1 MPLAK
6 FRFAPGI
13 NKEGTEYTA
22 EGSWFDSDKMRFR
35 SGYPEKIGGWEK
47 YSSGTYLGTA
57 RSLHQWDDLGGTDFM
72 GIGTNLKWYVEEGGA
87 YNDVTPIRATTSPG
101 DVTFAA
107 TDGESTV
114 TITDS
119 SHGAVTGDFVTFS
132 GVDSDG
138 LGSGGNITEA
148 VLEQEYQ
155 IDLVTNANAYTIT
168 AKDTSGDTV
177 TANSSDSGNGGS
189 SVVGVYQINTGLD
202 TYVSSTGWGSG
213 TWGRGTWGSAD
224 SNAENLRLWSQD
236 NFGEDLI
243 GNPRGG
249 GIYYWDASGG
259 VSTRAINFT
268 ALSTASDV
276 PLLVN
281 QIMVSEVDRHIIA
294 FGSNSISATSVLDE
308 LLVRWSDAED
318 AGNWTPS
325 STNSAGGQRVS
336 SGSYI
341 VGALKTRQEIL
352 IWTDAGV
359 HSMRFIG
366 GPFTF
371 QFRQLMEG
379 PSIISPKAAA
389 VAASTVFWMDRG
401 NFYMYDGAVRPLPC
415 SVLDYITTDINLGQA
430 YKVFAASNPDF
441 SEIMWF
447 YPSSSATEVD
457 RYVIFNYK
465 ENLWSIGTLVRTA
478 WTPAPTREKPLAAGT
493 ADSSNYIYQHETG
506 YNDDQSAMT
515 AYIESGDFDLQDGEH
530 FVLLSRII
538 PDVKFT
544 TATGSPTSNTTVTM
558 TMKGKNYPLETASTL
573 STSTIETTT
582 TQSEI
587 RGRARQAAIRIESST
602 TGMTWRLGDLR
613 LELRPDGRR

>member
-1 MPLAK
+1 
-6 FRFAPGI
+6 
-13 NKEGTEYTA
+13 
-22 EGSWFDSDKMRFR
+22 
-35 SGYPEKIGGWEK
+35 
-47 YSSGTYLGTA
+47 
-57 RSLHQWDDLGGTDFM
+57 
-72 GIGTNLKWYVEEGGA
+72 
-87 YNDVTPIRATTSPG
+87 
-101 DVTFAA
+101 
-107 TDGESTV
+107 
-114 TITDS
+114 
-119 SHGAVTGDFVTFS
+119 
-132 GVDSDG
+132 
-138 LGSGGNITEA
+138 
-148 VLEQEYQ
+148 
-155 IDLVTNANAYTIT
+155 
-168 AKDTSGDTV
+168 
-177 TANSSDSGNGGS
+177 
-189 SVVGVYQINTGLD
+189 VVGVYQINTGLD

-213 TWGRGTWGSAD
+213 TWSRGTWGSAD

-249 GIYYWDASGG
+249 GLYYWDSSAG
-259 VSTRAINFT
+259 VSTVAINFT

-415 SVLDYITTDINLGQA
+415 SVLAYITTDINLGQA

-544 TATGSPTSNTTVTM
+544 TATGSPASNTTVTI

>member
-6 FRFAPGI
+6 FKFAPGI

-22 EGSWFDSDKMRFR
+22 EGSWFDSDKIRFR
-35 SGYPEKIGGWEK
+35 SGYPEKIGGWKK
-47 YSSGTYLGTA
+47 YSSNTYLGTA

-72 GIGTNLKWYVEEGGA
+72 GIGTNLKWYVEEGGS
-87 YNDVTPIRATTSPG
+87 YNDITPIRATTSAG
-101 DVTFAA
+101 DVTFSA
-107 TDGESTV
+107 TNGSSTV
-114 TITDS
+114 TITDTG
-119 SHGAVTGDFVTFS
+119 HGALTGDFVTFS
-132 GVDSDG
+132 AAAS
-138 LGSGGNITEA
+138 LGGNITA
-148 VLEQEYQ
+148 TVLNQEYQ
-155 IDLVTNANAYTIT
+155 IDLVTSANAYTIT
-168 AKDTSGDTV
+168 AKDTSGSTV

-189 SVVGVYQINTGLD
+189 NTVGTYQINTGLD
-202 TYVSSTGWGSG
+202 VYVASTGWGSG
-213 TWGRGTWGSAD
+213 TWSRGTWGSID
-224 SNAENLRLWSQD
+224 SNADNLRLWSQD

-249 GIYYWDASGG
+249 GIYYWDTSGG
-259 VSTRAINFT
+259 VSSRATNFT
-268 ALSTASDV
+268 SLGTASDV

-325 STNSAGGQRVS
+325 STNSAGGQRIS

-341 VGALKTRQEIL
+341 VGALKTREEIL
-352 IWTDAGV
+352 VWTDAGV

-371 QFRQLMEG
+371 QFRQLMQG
-379 PSIISPKAAA
+379 PSIISPKAASI
-389 VAASTVFWMDRG
+389 AASTVFWMDRG

-415 SVLDYITTDINLGQA
+415 SVLDYITDDINLNQA

-441 SEIMWF
+441 SEIIWF

-465 ENLWSIGTLVRTA
+465 ENLWSVGTLVRTA
-478 WTPAPTREKPLAAGT
+478 WTPAPTRTKPLAAGT

-506 YNDDQSAMT
+506 YNDDGSAMT

-538 PDVKFT
+538 PDIKFQAEDDT
-544 TATGSPTSNTTVTM
+544 PTSDTTVTM
-558 TMKGKNYPLETASTL
+558 TMKGKNYPLESASTL

-587 RGRARQAAIRIESST
+587 RGRARQAAIRIESSNV
-602 TGMTWRLGDLR
+602 GMTWRLGDLR

>member
-6 FRFAPGI
+6 FKFAPGI

-22 EGSWFDSDKMRFR
+22 EGSWFDSDKIRFR
-35 SGYPEKIGGWEK
+35 SGYPEKIGGWKK

-57 RSLHQWDDLGGTDFM
+57 RSLHQWDNLGGTDFM
-72 GIGTNLKWYVEEGGA
+72 GIGTNLKWYVEEGGS
-87 YNDVTPIRATTSPG
+87 YNDITPIRATTSAG
-101 DVTFAA
+101 DVTFSA
-107 TDGESTV
+107 TNGSSTV
-114 TITDS
+114 TITDTG
-119 SHGAVTGDFVTFS
+119 HGALTGDFVTFS
-132 GVDSDG
+132 AAAS
-138 LGSGGNITEA
+138 LGGNITA
-148 VLEQEYQ
+148 TVLNQEYQ
-155 IDLVTNANAYTIT
+155 IDLVTSANAYTIT
-168 AKDTSGDTV
+168 AKDTSGSTV

-189 SVVGVYQINTGLD
+189 NTVGAYQINTGLD
-202 TYVSSTGWGSG
+202 TYVASTGWGSG
-213 TWGRGTWGSAD
+213 TWSRGTWGSAD
-224 SNAENLRLWSQD
+224 SNADNLRLWSQD

-249 GIYYWDASGG
+249 GLYYWDTSGG
-259 VSTRAINFT
+259 VSSRATNFT
-268 ALSTASDV
+268 SLGTASDV

-325 STNSAGGQRVS
+325 STNSAGGQRIS

-341 VGALKTRQEIL
+341 VGALKTREEIL
-352 IWTDAGV
+352 VWTDAGV

-371 QFRQLMEG
+371 QFRQLMQG
-379 PSIISPKAAA
+379 PSIISPKAASI
-389 VAASTVFWMDRG
+389 AASTVFWMDRG

-415 SVLDYITTDINLGQA
+415 SVLDYITDDINLNQA

-447 YPSSSATEVD
+447 YPSGSSTEVD

-465 ENLWSIGTLVRTA
+465 ENLWSVGTLVRTA
-478 WTPAPTREKPLAAGT
+478 WTPAPTRTKPLAAGT

-506 YNDDQSAMT
+506 YNDDGSAMT

-538 PDVKFT
+538 PDIKFQAEADT
-544 TATGSPTSNTTVTM
+544 PTSDTTVTM
-558 TMKGKNYPLETASTL
+558 TMKGKNYPLESASTL

-587 RGRARQAAIRIESST
+587 RGRARQAAIRIESSNV
-602 TGMTWRLGDLR
+602 GMTWRLGDLR

>member
-6 FRFAPGI
+6 FKFAPGI

-22 EGSWFDSDKMRFR
+22 EGSWFDSDKIRFR
-35 SGYPEKIGGWEK
+35 SGYPEKIGGWKK

-72 GIGTNLKWYVEEGGA
+72 GIGTNLKWYVEEGGS
-87 YNDVTPIRATTSPG
+87 YNDITPIRATTSAG
-101 DVTFAA
+101 DVTFSA
-107 TDGESTV
+107 TNGSSTV
-114 TITDS
+114 TITDTG
-119 SHGAVTGDFVTFS
+119 HGALTGDFVTFS
-132 GVDSDG
+132 AAAS
-138 LGSGGNITEA
+138 LGGNITA
-148 VLEQEYQ
+148 TVLNQEYQ
-155 IDLVTNANAYTIT
+155 IDLVTSANAYTIT
-168 AKDTSGDTV
+168 AKDTSGSTV

-189 SVVGVYQINTGLD
+189 NTVGAYQINTGLD
-202 TYVSSTGWGSG
+202 TYVASTGWGSG
-213 TWGRGTWGSAD
+213 TWSRGTWGSAD
-224 SNAENLRLWSQD
+224 SNADNLRLWSQD

-249 GIYYWDASGG
+249 GLYYWDTSGG
-259 VSTRAINFT
+259 VSSRATNFT
-268 ALSTASDV
+268 SLGTASDV

-325 STNSAGGQRVS
+325 STNSAGGQRIS

-341 VGALKTRQEIL
+341 VGALKTREEIL
-352 IWTDAGV
+352 VWTDAGV

-371 QFRQLMEG
+371 QFRQLMQG
-379 PSIISPKAAA
+379 PSIISPKAASI
-389 VAASTVFWMDRG
+389 AASTVFWMDRG

-415 SVLDYITTDINLGQA
+415 SVLDYITDDINLNQA

-447 YPSSSATEVD
+447 YPSGSSTEVD

-465 ENLWSIGTLVRTA
+465 ENLWSVGTLVRTA
-478 WTPAPTREKPLAAGT
+478 WTPAPTRTKPLAAGT

-506 YNDDQSAMT
+506 YNDDGSAMT

-538 PDVKFT
+538 PDIKFQAEADT
-544 TATGSPTSNTTVTM
+544 PTSDTTVTM
-558 TMKGKNYPLETASTL
+558 TMKGKNYPLESASTL

-587 RGRARQAAIRIESST
+587 RGRARQAAIRIESSNV
-602 TGMTWRLGDLR
+602 GMTWRLGDLR

>member
-6 FRFAPGI
+6 FKFAPGI

-22 EGSWFDSDKMRFR
+22 EGSWFDSDKIRFR

-47 YSSGTYLGTA
+47 YSSSTYLGTA
-57 RSLHQWDDLGGTDFM
+57 RSLHQWNDLELNDYL
-72 GIGTNLKWYVEEGGA
+72 GIGTNLKWYVELGGS
-87 YNDVTPIRATTSPG
+87 YNDVTPLRVTTSAG
-101 DVTFAA
+101 DVTFSA
-107 TDGESTV
+107 TDGSSTITV
-114 TITDS
+114 TDS
-119 SHGAVTGDFVTFS
+119 SHGALTGDFVTFS
-132 GVDSDG
+132 GAAS
-138 LGSGGNITEA
+138 LGGNVTAA
-148 VLEQEYQ
+148 VLNQEYQ
-155 IDLVTNANAYTIT
+155 ILLVTSTNAYTMT

-177 TANSSDSGNGGS
+177 TADSSDSGDGGS
-189 SVVGVYQINTGLD
+189 SVVGAYQINTGLD
-202 TYVSSTGWGSG
+202 DYVSGTGFGSG
-213 TWGRGTWGSAD
+213 TYSRGTWGSAD
-224 SNAENLRLWSQD
+224 PNPDNLRLWSQD

-249 GIYYWDASGG
+249 GLYYWDASSG
-259 VSTRAINFT
+259 VTTAAINFT
-268 ALSTASDV
+268 ALSTASDA

-281 QIMVSEVDRHIIA
+281 QIMVSEVDRHVIA
-294 FGSNSISATSVLDE
+294 FGCNSVSATTVLDE
-308 LLVRWSDAED
+308 LLVRWSDTED

-341 VGALKTRQEIL
+341 LGALKTRNEIL
-352 IWTDAGV
+352 IWTDAAI

-379 PSIISPKAAA
+379 PSLISPKAAA
-389 VAASTVFWMDRG
+389 IAQSTVFWMDRG
-401 NFYMYDGAVRPLPC
+401 NFYIYDGAVRVLPC
-415 SVLDYITTDINLGQA
+415 SVLDYVTSDINLDQSF
-430 YKVFAASNPDF
+430 KIFAAVNTDF

-447 YPSSSATEVD
+447 YPSGTATEID
-457 RYVIFNYK
+457 SYVMYNYK
-465 ENLWSIGTLVRTA
+465 ENLWSIGTLARTS
-478 WTPAPTREKPLAAGT
+478 WTPAPTRKKPLAAGT
-493 ADSSNYIYQHETG
+493 ANSSNYIYQHDTG
-506 YNDDQSAMT
+506 YNDDGSAMT

-544 TATGSPTSNTTVTM
+544 TQSGYPISNTEITI
-558 TMKGKNYPLETASTL
+558 TMKGKNYPSESLSDLSISTVD
-573 STSTIETTT
+573 TTT

-587 RGRARQAAIRIESST
+587 RGRARQAAIRIESSNV
-602 TGMTWRLGDLR
+602 GMTWRLGDLR

>member
-57 RSLHQWDDLGGTDFM
+57 RSLHQWDDLGGTDYM
-72 GIGTNLKWYVEEGGA
+72 GIGTNLKWYVELGGA
-87 YNDVTPIRATTSPG
+87 YNDVTPIRATTSAG

-107 TDGESTV
+107 TDGSSTV

-155 IDLVTNANAYTIT
+155 IDLVTTANAYTIT

-249 GIYYWDASGG
+249 GLYYWDSSAG
-259 VSTRAINFT
+259 VSTVAINFT

-415 SVLDYITTDINLGQA
+415 SVLAYITTDINLGQA

-506 YNDDQSAMT
+506 YNDDESAMT

>member
-6 FRFAPGI
+6 FKFAPGI

-22 EGSWFDSDKMRFR
+22 EGSWFDSDKIRFR
-35 SGYPEKIGGWEK
+35 SGYPEKIGGWKK

-72 GIGTNLKWYVEEGGA
+72 GIGTNLKWYVEEGGS
-87 YNDVTPIRATTSPG
+87 YNDITPIRATTSAG
-101 DVTFAA
+101 DVTFSA
-107 TDGESTV
+107 TNGSSTV
-114 TITDS
+114 TITDTG
-119 SHGAVTGDFVTFS
+119 HGALTGDFVTFS
-132 GVDSDG
+132 AAAS
-138 LGSGGNITEA
+138 LGGNITA
-148 VLEQEYQ
+148 TVLNQEYQ
-155 IDLVTNANAYTIT
+155 IDLVTSANAYTIT
-168 AKDTSGDTV
+168 AKDTSGSTV

-189 SVVGVYQINTGLD
+189 NTVGVYQINTGLD
-202 TYVSSTGWGSG
+202 TYVASTGWGSG
-213 TWGRGTWGSAD
+213 TWSRGTWGSAD
-224 SNAENLRLWSQD
+224 SNADNLRLWSQD

-249 GIYYWDASGG
+249 GLYYWDTSGG
-259 VSTRAINFT
+259 VSSRATNFT
-268 ALSTASDV
+268 SLGTASDV

-294 FGSNSISATSVLDE
+294 FGSNSISTTSVLDE

-325 STNSAGGQRVS
+325 STNSAGGQRIS

-341 VGALKTRQEIL
+341 VGALKTREEIL
-352 IWTDAGV
+352 VWTDAGV

-371 QFRQLMEG
+371 QFRQLMQG
-379 PSIISPKAAA
+379 PSIISPKAASI
-389 VAASTVFWMDRG
+389 AASTVFWMDRG

-415 SVLDYITTDINLGQA
+415 SVLDYITDDINLNQA

-447 YPSSSATEVD
+447 YPSGSSTEVD

-465 ENLWSIGTLVRTA
+465 ENLWSVGTLVRTA
-478 WTPAPTREKPLAAGT
+478 WTPAPTRTKPLAAGT

-506 YNDDQSAMT
+506 YNDDGSAMT

-538 PDVKFT
+538 PDIKFQAEADT
-544 TATGSPTSNTTVTM
+544 PTSDTTVTM
-558 TMKGKNYPLETASTL
+558 PMKGKNYPLESASTL

-587 RGRARQAAIRIESST
+587 RGRARQAAIRIESSNV
-602 TGMTWRLGDLR
+602 GMTWRLGDLR

>member
-35 SGYPEKIGGWEK
+35 SGYPEKIGGWKK

-72 GIGTNLKWYVEEGGA
+72 GIGTNLKWYVEEGGV
-87 YNDVTPIRATTSPG
+87 YNDVTPIRATTSAG
-101 DVTFAA
+101 DVTFSA

-213 TWGRGTWGSAD
+213 TWGRSTWGSAD
-224 SNAENLRLWSQD
+224 SNADNLRLWSQD

-249 GIYYWDASGG
+249 GLYYWDASGG

-294 FGSNSISATSVLDE
+294 FGSNSTSATTVLDE
-308 LLVRWSDAED
+308 LLVRWSDTED

-415 SVLDYITTDINLGQA
+415 SVLAYITTDINLGQA

-506 YNDDQSAMT
+506 YNDDESAMT

>member
-1 MPLAK
+1 M
-6 FRFAPGI
+6 
-13 NKEGTEYTA
+13 
-22 EGSWFDSDKMRFR
+22 
-35 SGYPEKIGGWEK
+35 
-47 YSSGTYLGTA
+47 
-57 RSLHQWDDLGGTDFM
+57 
-72 GIGTNLKWYVEEGGA
+72 
-87 YNDVTPIRATTSPG
+87 
-101 DVTFAA
+101 
-107 TDGESTV
+107 
-114 TITDS
+114 
-119 SHGAVTGDFVTFS
+119 
-132 GVDSDG
+132 
-138 LGSGGNITEA
+138 
-148 VLEQEYQ
+148 
-155 IDLVTNANAYTIT
+155 
-168 AKDTSGDTV
+168 
-177 TANSSDSGNGGS
+177 
-189 SVVGVYQINTGLD
+189 
-202 TYVSSTGWGSG
+202 
-213 TWGRGTWGSAD
+213 
-224 SNAENLRLWSQD
+224 
-236 NFGEDLI
+236 I

-249 GIYYWDASGG
+249 GLYYWDTSGG
-259 VSTRAINFT
+259 VSSRATNFT
-268 ALSTASDV
+268 SLGTASDV

-325 STNSAGGQRVS
+325 STNSAGGQRIS

-341 VGALKTRQEIL
+341 VGALKTREEIL
-352 IWTDAGV
+352 VWTDAGV

-371 QFRQLMEG
+371 QFRQLMQG
-379 PSIISPKAAA
+379 PSIISPKAASI
-389 VAASTVFWMDRG
+389 AASTVFWMDRG

-415 SVLDYITTDINLGQA
+415 SVLDYITDDINLNQA

-447 YPSSSATEVD
+447 YPSGSSTEVD

-465 ENLWSIGTLVRTA
+465 ENLWSVGTLVRTA
-478 WTPAPTREKPLAAGT
+478 WTPAPTRTKPLAAGT

-506 YNDDQSAMT
+506 YNDDGSAMT

-538 PDVKFT
+538 PDIKFQAEADT
-544 TATGSPTSNTTVTM
+544 PTSDTTVTM
-558 TMKGKNYPLETASTL
+558 TMKGKNYPLESASTL

-587 RGRARQAAIRIESST
+587 RGRARQAAIRIESSNV
-602 TGMTWRLGDLR
+602 GMTWRLGDLR

>member
-6 FRFAPGI
+6 FKFAPGI

-22 EGSWFDSDKMRFR
+22 EGSWFDSDKIRFR
-35 SGYPEKIGGWEK
+35 SGYPEKIGGWKK

-72 GIGTNLKWYVEEGGA
+72 GIGTNLKWYVEEGGS
-87 YNDVTPIRATTSPG
+87 YNDITPIRATTSAG
-101 DVTFAA
+101 DVTFSA
-107 TDGESTV
+107 TNGSSTV
-114 TITDS
+114 TITDTG
-119 SHGAVTGDFVTFS
+119 HGALTGDFVTFS
-132 GVDSDG
+132 AAAS
-138 LGSGGNITEA
+138 LGGNITA
-148 VLEQEYQ
+148 TVLNQEYQ
-155 IDLVTNANAYTIT
+155 IDLVTSANAYTIT
-168 AKDTSGDTV
+168 AKDTSGSTV

-189 SVVGVYQINTGLD
+189 NTVGGYQINTGLD
-202 TYVSSTGWGSG
+202 TYVASTGWGSG
-213 TWGRGTWGSAD
+213 TWSRGTWGSAD
-224 SNAENLRLWSQD
+224 SNADNLRLWSQD

-249 GIYYWDASGG
+249 GLYYWDTSGG
-259 VSTRAINFT
+259 VSSRATNFT
-268 ALSTASDV
+268 SLGTASDV

-294 FGSNSISATSVLDE
+294 FGSNSISTTSVLDE

-325 STNSAGGQRVS
+325 STNSAGGQRIS

-341 VGALKTRQEIL
+341 VGALKTREEIL
-352 IWTDAGV
+352 VWTDAGV

-371 QFRQLMEG
+371 QFRQLMQG
-379 PSIISPKAAA
+379 PSIISPKAASI
-389 VAASTVFWMDRG
+389 AASTVFWMDRG

-415 SVLDYITTDINLGQA
+415 SVLDYITDDINLNQA

-447 YPSSSATEVD
+447 YPSGSSTEVD

-465 ENLWSIGTLVRTA
+465 ENLWSVGTLVRTA
-478 WTPAPTREKPLAAGT
+478 WTPAPTRTKPLAAGT

-506 YNDDQSAMT
+506 YNDDGSAMT

-538 PDVKFT
+538 PDIKFQAEADT
-544 TATGSPTSNTTVTM
+544 PTSDTTVTM
-558 TMKGKNYPLETASTL
+558 TMKGKNYPLESASTL

-587 RGRARQAAIRIESST
+587 RGRARQAAIRIESSNV
-602 TGMTWRLGDLR
+602 GMTWRLGDLR

>member
-6 FRFAPGI
+6 FKFAPGI

-22 EGSWFDSDKMRFR
+22 EGSWFDSDKIRFR
-35 SGYPEKIGGWEK
+35 SGYPEKIGGWKK

-57 RSLHQWDDLGGTDFM
+57 RSLHQWDNLGGTDFM
-72 GIGTNLKWYVEEGGA
+72 GIGTNLKWYVEEGGS
-87 YNDVTPIRATTSPG
+87 YNDITPIRATTSAG
-101 DVTFAA
+101 DVTFSA
-107 TDGESTV
+107 TNGSSTV
-114 TITDS
+114 TITDTG
-119 SHGAVTGDFVTFS
+119 HGALTGDFVTFS
-132 GVDSDG
+132 AAAS
-138 LGSGGNITEA
+138 LGGNITA
-148 VLEQEYQ
+148 TVLNQEYQ
-155 IDLVTNANAYTIT
+155 IDLVTSANAYTIT
-168 AKDTSGDTV
+168 AKDTSGSTV

-189 SVVGVYQINTGLD
+189 NTVGAYQINTGLD
-202 TYVSSTGWGSG
+202 TYVASTGWGSG
-213 TWGRGTWGSAD
+213 TWSRGTWGSAD
-224 SNAENLRLWSQD
+224 SNADNLRLWSQD

-249 GIYYWDASGG
+249 GIYYWDTSGG
-259 VSTRAINFT
+259 VSSRATNFT
-268 ALSTASDV
+268 SLGTASDV

-325 STNSAGGQRVS
+325 STNSAGGQRIS

-341 VGALKTRQEIL
+341 VGALKTREEIL
-352 IWTDAGV
+352 VWTDAGV

-371 QFRQLMEG
+371 QFRQLMQG
-379 PSIISPKAAA
+379 PSIISPKAASI
-389 VAASTVFWMDRG
+389 AASTVFWMDRG

-415 SVLDYITTDINLGQA
+415 SVLDYITDDINLNQA

-447 YPSSSATEVD
+447 YPSGSSTEVD

-465 ENLWSIGTLVRTA
+465 ENLWSVGTLVRTA
-478 WTPAPTREKPLAAGT
+478 WTPAPTRTKPLAAGT

-506 YNDDQSAMT
+506 YNDDGSAMT

-538 PDVKFT
+538 PDIKFQAEADT
-544 TATGSPTSNTTVTM
+544 PTSDTTVTM
-558 TMKGKNYPLETASTL
+558 TMKGKNYPLESASTL

-587 RGRARQAAIRIESST
+587 RGRARQAAIRIESSNV
-602 TGMTWRLGDLR
+602 GMTWRLGDLR

>member
-6 FRFAPGI
+6 FKFAPGI

-22 EGSWFDSDKMRFR
+22 EGSWFDSDKVRFR
-35 SGYPEKIGGWEK
+35 SGYPEKIGGWKK

-72 GIGTNLKWYVEEGGA
+72 GIGTNLKWYVEEGGS
-87 YNDVTPIRATTSPG
+87 YNDITPIRATTSAG
-101 DVTFAA
+101 DVTFSA
-107 TDGESTV
+107 TNGSSTV
-114 TITDS
+114 TITDTG
-119 SHGAVTGDFVTFS
+119 HGALTGDFVTFS
-132 GVDSDG
+132 AAAS
-138 LGSGGNITEA
+138 LGGNITA
-148 VLEQEYQ
+148 TVLNQEYQ
-155 IDLVTNANAYTIT
+155 IDLVTSANAYTIT
-168 AKDTSGDTV
+168 AKDTSGSTV

-189 SVVGVYQINTGLD
+189 NTVGAYQINTGLD
-202 TYVSSTGWGSG
+202 TYVTSTGWGSG
-213 TWGRGTWGSAD
+213 TWSRGTWGSAD
-224 SNAENLRLWSQD
+224 SNADNLRLWSQD

-249 GIYYWDASGG
+249 GLYYWDTSGG
-259 VSTRAINFT
+259 VSSRATNFT
-268 ALSTASDV
+268 SLGTASDV

-325 STNSAGGQRVS
+325 STNSAGGQRIS

-341 VGALKTRQEIL
+341 VGALKTREEIL
-352 IWTDAGV
+352 VWTDAGV

-371 QFRQLMEG
+371 QFRQLMQG
-379 PSIISPKAAA
+379 PSIISPKAASI
-389 VAASTVFWMDRG
+389 AASTVFWMDRG

-415 SVLDYITTDINLGQA
+415 SVLDYITDDINLNQA

-447 YPSSSATEVD
+447 YPSSDAAEVD

-465 ENLWSIGTLVRTA
+465 ENLWSVGTLVRTA
-478 WTPAPTREKPLAAGT
+478 WTPAPTRTKPLAAGT

-506 YNDDQSAMT
+506 YNDDGSAMT

-538 PDVKFT
+538 PDIKFQAEADT
-544 TATGSPTSNTTVTM
+544 PTSDTTVTM
-558 TMKGKNYPLETASTL
+558 TMKGKNYPLESASTL

-587 RGRARQAAIRIESST
+587 RGRARQAAIRIESSNV
-602 TGMTWRLGDLR
+602 GMTWRLGDLR

>member
-1 MPLAK
+1 MTLK
-6 FRFAPGI
+6 KLSLNPGV
-13 NKEGTEYTA
+13 NREKTSYSNED
-22 EGSWFDSDKMRFR
+22 SWFECDKVRFR
-35 SGYPEKIGGWEK
+35 QGFAERIGGWTRI
-47 YSSGTYLGTA
+47 SNATFLGIC
-57 RSLHQWDDLGGTDFM
+57 RSLLNWITLTGANYL
-72 GIGTNLKWYVEEGGA
+72 GIGTHLKFYIGQGGA
-87 YNDVTPIRATTSPG
+87 YYDVTPLRATTSAG

-107 TDGESTV
+107 TNGSSTITV
-114 TITDS
+114 TDTD
-119 SHGAVTGDFVTFS
+119 HGAVVNDFVTFS
-132 GVDSDG
+132 GAAS
-138 LGSGGNITEA
+138 LGGNVVAA
-148 VLEQEYQ
+148 VLNQNYQ
-155 IDLVTNANAYTIT
+155 IVSVPSANTFTIT
-168 AKDTSGDTV
+168 AKDTSGSTV

-189 SVVGVYQINTGLD
+189 NTVGVYQINTGLD
-202 TYVSSTGWGSG
+202 TYVASTGWGSG
-213 TWGRGTWGSAD
+213 TWSRGTWGSAD
-224 SNAENLRLWSQD
+224 SNADNLRLWSQD

-249 GIYYWDASGG
+249 GLYYWDTSGG
-259 VSTRAINFT
+259 VSSRATNFT
-268 ALSTASDV
+268 SLGTASDV

-294 FGSNSISATSVLDE
+294 FGSNSISTTSVLDE

-325 STNSAGGQRVS
+325 STNSAGGQRIS

-341 VGALKTRQEIL
+341 VGALKTREEIL
-352 IWTDAGV
+352 VWTDAGV

-371 QFRQLMEG
+371 QFRQLMQG
-379 PSIISPKAAA
+379 PSIISPKAASI
-389 VAASTVFWMDRG
+389 AASTVFWMDRG
-401 NFYMYDGAVRPLPC
+401 YFYMYDGAVRPLPC
-415 SVLDYITTDINLGQA
+415 SVLDYITDDINLNQA

-447 YPSSSATEVD
+447 YPSGSSTEVD

-465 ENLWSIGTLVRTA
+465 ENLWSVGTLVRTA
-478 WTPAPTREKPLAAGT
+478 WTPAPTRTKPLAAGT

-506 YNDDQSAMT
+506 YNDDGSAMT

-538 PDVKFT
+538 PDIKFQAEADT
-544 TATGSPTSNTTVTM
+544 PTSDTTVTM
-558 TMKGKNYPLETASTL
+558 TMKGKNYPLESASTL

-587 RGRARQAAIRIESST
+587 RGRARQAAIRIESSNV
-602 TGMTWRLGDLR
+602 GMTWRLGDLR

>member
-6 FRFAPGI
+6 FKFAPGI

-22 EGSWFDSDKMRFR
+22 EGSWFDSDKIRFR

-57 RSLHQWDDLGGTDFM
+57 RSLHQWDDLGGTDYM
-72 GIGTNLKWYVEEGGA
+72 GIGTNLKWYVELGGG
-87 YNDVTPIRATTSPG
+87 YNDITPIRATTSAG
-101 DVTFAA
+101 DVTFSA
-107 TDGESTV
+107 TDGSSTV
-114 TITDS
+114 TITDT

-132 GVDSDG
+132 AAAS
-138 LGSGGNITEA
+138 LGGNITA
-148 VLEQEYQ
+148 TVLNQEYQ
-155 IDLVTNANAYTIT
+155 ILLVTSANAYTIT
-168 AKDTSGDTV
+168 AKDTSGSTV

-189 SVVGVYQINTGLD
+189 NTVGAYQINTGLD

-213 TWGRGTWGSAD
+213 TWSRGTWGSAD
-224 SNAENLRLWSQD
+224 SNADNLRLWSQD

-249 GIYYWDASGG
+249 GIYYWDTSGG
-259 VSTRAINFT
+259 VSSRATNFT
-268 ALSTASDV
+268 SLGTASDV

-325 STNSAGGQRVS
+325 STNSAGGQRIS

-371 QFRQLMEG
+371 QFRQLMDG

-401 NFYMYDGAVRPLPC
+401 NFYMYDGAVRPLAC
-415 SVLDYITTDINLGQA
+415 SVLDYITTDINLGQS

-441 SEIMWF
+441 SEIIWF

-465 ENLWSIGTLVRTA
+465 ENLWSVGTLVRTA
-478 WTPAPTREKPLAAGT
+478 WTPAPTRTKPLAAGT

-506 YNDDQSAMT
+506 YNDDGSAMT

-538 PDVKFT
+538 PDVKLT

-602 TGMTWRLGDLR
+602 AGMTWRLGDLR

>member
-6 FRFAPGI
+6 FKFAPGI

-22 EGSWFDSDKMRFR
+22 EGSWFDSDKIRFR
-35 SGYPEKIGGWEK
+35 SGYPEKIGGWKK

-72 GIGTNLKWYVEEGGA
+72 GIGTNLKWYVEEGGS
-87 YNDVTPIRATTSPG
+87 YNDITPIRATTSAG
-101 DVTFAA
+101 DVTFSA
-107 TDGESTV
+107 TNGSSTV
-114 TITDS
+114 TITDTG
-119 SHGAVTGDFVTFS
+119 HGALTGDFVTFS
-132 GVDSDG
+132 AAAS
-138 LGSGGNITEA
+138 LGGNITA
-148 VLEQEYQ
+148 TVLNQEYQ
-155 IDLVTNANAYTIT
+155 IDLVTSANAYTIT
-168 AKDTSGDTV
+168 AKDTSGSTV

-189 SVVGVYQINTGLD
+189 NTVGVYQINTGLD
-202 TYVSSTGWGSG
+202 TYVASTGWGSG
-213 TWGRGTWGSAD
+213 TWSRGTWGSAD
-224 SNAENLRLWSQD
+224 SNADNLRLWSQD

-249 GIYYWDASGG
+249 GLYYWDTSGG
-259 VSTRAINFT
+259 VSSRATNFT
-268 ALSTASDV
+268 SLGTASDV

-294 FGSNSISATSVLDE
+294 FGSNSISTTSVLDE

-325 STNSAGGQRVS
+325 STNSAGGQRIS

-341 VGALKTRQEIL
+341 VGALKTREEIL
-352 IWTDAGV
+352 VWTDAGV

-371 QFRQLMEG
+371 QFRQLMQG
-379 PSIISPKAAA
+379 PSIISPKAASI
-389 VAASTVFWMDRG
+389 AASTVFWMDRG

-415 SVLDYITTDINLGQA
+415 SVLDYITDDINLNQA

-447 YPSSSATEVD
+447 YPSGSSTEVD

-465 ENLWSIGTLVRTA
+465 ENLWSVGTLVRTA
-478 WTPAPTREKPLAAGT
+478 WTPAPTRTKPLAAGT

-506 YNDDQSAMT
+506 YNDDGSAMT

-538 PDVKFT
+538 PDIKFQAEADT
-544 TATGSPTSNTTVTM
+544 PTSDTTVTM
-558 TMKGKNYPLETASTL
+558 TMKGKNYPLESASTL

-587 RGRARQAAIRIESST
+587 RGRARQAAIRIESSNV
-602 TGMTWRLGDLR
+602 GMTWRLGDLR